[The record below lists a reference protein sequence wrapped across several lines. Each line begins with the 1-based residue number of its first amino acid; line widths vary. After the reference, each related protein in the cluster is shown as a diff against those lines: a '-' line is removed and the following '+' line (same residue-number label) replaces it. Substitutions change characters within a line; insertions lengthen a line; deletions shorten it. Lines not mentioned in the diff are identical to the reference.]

1 MCCGESVVQKCWD
14 ECCREVLGKRGVEKV
29 LGRVFSES
37 QEVVGS
43 SVVENSFK
51 GVSRRSV
58 GKSVVEERLGR
69 SVGEECCGRKCSGA
83 LGGVLGRSVV
93 EKMLERSVGISKG
106 CCGEVL
112 GRVLRRKCCRDVLGR
127 VLSRPRDPIP
137 AKDFWKALLA
147 VLPTSQIFPHL
158 SGEGC

>member
-1 MCCGESVVQKCWD
+1 M
-14 ECCREVLGKRGVEKV
+14 
-29 LGRVFSES
+29 
-37 QEVVGS
+37 VGS

-93 EKMLERSVGISKG
+93 EKNVREKCWDFEGVLRRSVGKSVAE
-106 CCGEVL
+106 EVL
-112 GRVLRRKCCRDVLGR
+112 QRCVGKSVVKT
-127 VLSRPRDPIP
+127 P
-137 AKDFWKALLA
+137 
-147 VLPTSQIFPHL
+147 
-158 SGEGC
+158 

>member
-1 MCCGESVVQKCWD
+1 MCRSVGTSVVEKCWGNAVWRKCWE
-14 ECCREVLGKRGVEKV
+14 ECSASRK
-29 LGRVFSES
+29 
-37 QEVVGS
+37 EVVGS